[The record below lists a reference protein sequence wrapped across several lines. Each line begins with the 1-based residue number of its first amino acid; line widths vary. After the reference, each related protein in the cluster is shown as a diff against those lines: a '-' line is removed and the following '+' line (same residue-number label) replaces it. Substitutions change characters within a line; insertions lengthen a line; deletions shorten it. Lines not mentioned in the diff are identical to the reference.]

1 MMPVLFLSH
10 GSPTMPF
17 DNVPA
22 RDFLMRLGSRLPR
35 PQAILCVSAHW
46 EAALPSI
53 TASRAP
59 ATIHDF
65 HGFPD
70 ALYDLQYD
78 VPGDPELA
86 ARIAAM
92 LEAGGINALQNS
104 ERGLDH
110 GAWSPLML
118 IYPQSDIPV
127 LQLSLIQRGSPLDHI
142 AVGRLLASLRREG
155 ILLVASGGAVH
166 NLRAVEWNGRAAPPD
181 WAQDFDCWLQ
191 AAIASGDLG
200 VLADYRRQSAAAP
213 LAHPTEEHLMPVFVA
228 LGAAAGTADKAPGRQ
243 IHASFT
249 FGSLGMAAYA
259 WGLD

>member
-1 MMPVLFLSH
+1 MPVLFLSH

-22 RDFLMRLGSRLPR
+22 RDFLMRLGSRLPKPR
-35 PQAILCVSAHW
+35 AILCISAHW
-46 EAALPSI
+46 EAAVPSI

-65 HGFPD
+65 HGFPG
-70 ALYDLQYD
+70 ALYELQYD

-86 ARIAAM
+86 ARIATM
-92 LEAGGINALQNS
+92 LEAGGINALQSS

-110 GAWSPLML
+110 GVWSPLML
-118 IYPQSDIPV
+118 VYPQSGIPV
-127 LQLSLIQRGSPLDHI
+127 MQLSLVQRGSTLDHI
-142 AVGRLLASLRREG
+142 AIGRLLAPLRAEG
-155 ILLVASGGAVH
+155 ILIVASGGAVH
-166 NLRAVEWNGRAAPPD
+166 NLRAVEWSNRAVPPD
-181 WAQDFDCWLQ
+181 WAREFDRWLQ
-191 AAIASGDLG
+191 MAIASGDLAI
-200 VLADYRRQSAAAP
+200 LADYRRQSSVAA

-228 LGAAAGTADKAPGRQ
+228 LGAAAGAAAQVTGRQ

-249 FGSLGMAAYA
+249 FGSLSMAAYA